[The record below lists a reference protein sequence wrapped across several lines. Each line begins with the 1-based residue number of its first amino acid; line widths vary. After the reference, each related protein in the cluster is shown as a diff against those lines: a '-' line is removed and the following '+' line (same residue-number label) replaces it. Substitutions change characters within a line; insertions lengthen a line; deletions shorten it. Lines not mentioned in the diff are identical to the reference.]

1 MSARTTLRRTLRLA
15 AGLAAALA
23 LALSTALLV
32 QAPAQAGGGTF
43 RYCFFV
49 IDEET
54 GTVERVCPEW
64 EIPVEGPRKWWPKD
78 CWVCLGLFDF
88 EDYAVNPAE
97 RVSFYEQLG
106 QGQTLLAQAD
116 LTKDE
121 KLAEQLRSEAAAAF
135 YSAAKLIDK
144 GGAVSYKG
152 FSWFDPQSGKVYDDP
167 DPQPNLEFGSSVE
180 AGLAYMQQAVLE
192 PQPHPWI
199 ESAMK
204 EFEQANAA
212 IEAIAAG

>member
-1 MSARTTLRRTLRLA
+1 MGAVRTWRRTARFA
-15 AGLAAALA
+15 AGLVAAIA
-23 LALSTALLV
+23 LALSTVLLV

-49 IDEET
+49 IDEDT

-64 EIPVEGPRKWWPKD
+64 ELPVEGPRKWWPKD

-106 QGQTLLAQAD
+106 QGQVLLAQAD
-116 LTKDE
+116 LEQDE
-121 KLAEQLRSEAAAAF
+121 KLADQLRAQAAQAF

-144 GGAVSYKG
+144 NGAVSYKG
-152 FSWFDPQSGKVYDDP
+152 FSWYDAQSGKVYDSP
-167 DPQPNLEFGSSVE
+167 DPQPNLEFGYSVE
-180 AGLAYMQQAVLE
+180 AGLAYMQRAVLE

-204 EFEQANAA
+204 EFEQANDA